1 MYTNLPTLSVTKK
14 MGRVEIITP
23 LDVITITTQSKNM
36 LEQQVI
42 EALAEC
48 YERGVKQTDIM
59 NALNSL

>member
-1 MYTNLPTLSVTKK
+1 MSINIPQLSVTKN
-14 MGRVEIITP
+14 MGRIEITTP
-23 LDVITITTQSKNM
+23 LDVITIRTEKKNM